1 MPEKEFDIVITEN
14 SVDVRHDVSSESPKR
29 RFYAGLFFLMLI
41 ILGACVLVLLPGK
54 HGRPNMWHSLSSSPI
69 DSADFI
75 VPLSLVLIFVI
86 WMSYVGTRWLL
97 AAYPSDE
104 ALHCDRSTLTVSKV
118 PWLDAGNTRWITR
131 SYPLMDIS
139 RIRFGVIASAKGS
152 HIYGIRF
159 LAAGK
164 KQKVLP
170 GLEAPEAAEI
180 LKALTTLGADVVDD
194 PKLSKKVERALCRRL
209 QV

>member
-104 ALHCDRSTLTVSKV
+104 ALTVTDR
-118 PWLDAGNTRWITR
+118 
-131 SYPLMDIS
+131 PLLYLKFHGLMP
-139 RIRFGVIASAKGS
+139 VIPVGS
-152 HIYGIRF
+152 PGHI
-159 LAAGK
+159 L
-164 KQKVLP
+164 
-170 GLEAPEAAEI
+170 
-180 LKALTTLGADVVDD
+180 
-194 PKLSKKVERALCRRL
+194 
-209 QV
+209 